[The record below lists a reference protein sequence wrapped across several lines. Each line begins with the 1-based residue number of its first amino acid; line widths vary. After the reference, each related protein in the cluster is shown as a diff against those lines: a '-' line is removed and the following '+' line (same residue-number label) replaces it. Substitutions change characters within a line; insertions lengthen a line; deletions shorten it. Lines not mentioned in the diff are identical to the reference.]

1 MRLFWNY
8 SQIVRRVF
16 FFHGNRLRSV
26 TDSYCI
32 VQFLMLKVNKNFDF
46 KSEKTS
52 YELTPAASRCN
63 PPSRSHTDA
72 IPYTDFHSGT
82 EVHSM
87 TFKLVASSIHCYI
100 KLIQPKTAF
109 VLTLLPGLSLGYM
122 FPWCPGVLNPDPRLI
137 YVTKMMEGN
146 ANKNAGGVSM

>member
-1 MRLFWNY
+1 M
-8 SQIVRRVF
+8 
-16 FFHGNRLRSV
+16 SV

-32 VQFLMLKVNKNFDF
+32 AQFLMLKVNKNFDF

-52 YELTPAASRCN
+52 YELAPAASRCN

-72 IPYTDFHSGT
+72 LPYTDFHSGT

-87 TFKLVASSIHCYI
+87 IFKLIASSIHCYI

-109 VLTLLPGLSLGYM
+109 VFNTVTSAFPGIHVSLM
-122 FPWCPGVLNPDPRLI
+122 PR
-137 YVTKMMEGN
+137 G
-146 ANKNAGGVSM
+146 S